1 MIIIKLYDNK
11 ISSKLAKNIKQKH
24 WYIINNLI
32 EFLFYPLCGLSFS
45 QARSLPGKLYPK
57 NLLKINLL

>member
-1 MIIIKLYDNK
+1 MIMIKLYDNK

-32 EFLFYPLCGLSFS
+32 EFLFYFTLCVGSVS
-45 QARSLPGKLYPK
+45 PRQDLYRE
-57 NLLKINLL
+57 NRIQRTC